1 MMHVSDHDAGPPE
14 RLEKYER
21 LRALED
27 FETALV
33 QQKRIPDADKLLA
46 RRGSFILHLACAAAI
61 GLVVAVAAVLIN
73 FIVFT
78 KVLHL

>member
-1 MMHVSDHDAGPPE
+1 MTYDSDHGTGPPE
-14 RLEKYER
+14 QLERYER

-33 QQKRIPDADKLLA
+33 QQKRVPDAQKLLA
-46 RRGSFILHLACAAAI
+46 RRTAFLLHLACAAAI
-61 GLVVAVAAVLIN
+61 GLVVAVATVLIN